1 MMGEFDAIAALFAP
15 LSRSAP
21 GAFGLTDDAALLT
34 APGDLIVTADAL
46 VAGVHFLPDDPLE
59 SVGWKLVAVNVSDL
73 TAKGARPVGA
83 VLTLCWPQGRP
94 LDQAAA
100 FAAGLG
106 AGLEQLAGG
115 CPLIGG
121 DTTGTP
127 GPLTVSLT
135 LFGAAP
141 AGGMVRR
148 AGASPGD
155 IIAVTGVIGDG
166 GLGLTAARGEGAF
179 GDIDRAVLAEA
190 YRRPQP
196 PAALA
201 PAIAAHASAA
211 LDVSDGLIADLGH
224 LARASGVAIRLD
236 LADAPLST
244 AAALW
249 LDAQPDRTTGL
260 LQLASA
266 GDDYQTAMA
275 VHPARWPTLAS
286 AAAGCGISLTRI
298 GLCRAGAGVEVLGL
312 DGAPVT
318 PGSTGGWRHF

>member
-1 MMGEFDAIAALFAP
+1 MGEFDAIAALFAP

-46 VAGVHFLPDDPLE
+46 VAGVHFLPDDPLD

-106 AGLEQLAGG
+106 AGLTHLAGG

-141 AGGMVRR
+141 AEGMVRR

-166 GLGLTAARGEGAF
+166 GLGLAAARGDEVF
-179 GDIDRAVLAEA
+179 PDIDRAVLAEA

-196 PAALA
+196 PGFLA
-201 PAIAAHASAA
+201 GAIGAHASAA

-224 LARASGVAIRLD
+224 LARASGVAVRVD
-236 LADAPLST
+236 LEALPLSP
-244 AAALW
+244 AAARW
-249 LDAQPDRTTGL
+249 LAEQPDPTVGL
-260 LQLASA
+260 MRLATA
-266 GDDYQTAMA
+266 GDDYQTALA
-275 VHPARWPTLAS
+275 VQPERWPALAAAA
-286 AAAGCGISLTRI
+286 AAAGVRLTAI
-298 GLCRAGAGVEVLGL
+298 GRCEDGAGLEAIGP
-312 DGAPVT
+312 DGAPVAIDV
-318 PGSTGGWRHF
+318 GGWRHF

>member
-15 LSRSAP
+15 LSRNAP
-21 GAFGLTDDAALLT
+21 GAFGLTDDAALLS

-73 TAKGARPVGA
+73 TAKGAAPVGA

-94 LDQAAA
+94 LDHAAA

-106 AGLEQLAGG
+106 EALDRLAGG

-135 LFGAAP
+135 LFGAPLGP
-141 AGGMVRR
+141 AMVRR
-148 AGASPGD
+148 AGAAPGD

-166 GLGLTAARGEGAF
+166 GLGLAAARGDGAF
-179 GDIDRAVLAEA
+179 ADIDRAVLAEA
-190 YRRPQP
+190 WRRPQP
-196 PAALA
+196 PTALA
-201 PAIAAHASAA
+201 GAIGAHAAAA

-224 LARASGVAIRLD
+224 LARASGVAIRLELSD
-236 LADAPLST
+236 LPLSPAAARWLAD
-244 AAALW
+244 
-249 LDAQPDRTTGL
+249 QPDRTAGL
-260 LQLASA
+260 VRLATA
-266 GDDYQTAMA
+266 GDDYQTALA
-275 VHPARWPTLAS
+275 VTPERWPALA
-286 AAAGCGISLTRI
+286 AAAGDAGVRLTRI
-298 GLCRAGAGVEVLGL
+298 GACSAGAGVEAIGA
-312 DGAPVT
+312 DGAPVA
-318 PGSTGGWRHF
+318 PGVGGWRHF